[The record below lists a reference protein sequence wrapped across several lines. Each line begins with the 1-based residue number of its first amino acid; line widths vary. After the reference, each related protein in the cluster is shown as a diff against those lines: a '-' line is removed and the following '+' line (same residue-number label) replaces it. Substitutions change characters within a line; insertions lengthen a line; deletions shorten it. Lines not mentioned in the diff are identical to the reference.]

1 MLEKINAIRIEN
13 NLHYY
18 KIIIINSDVLSIII
32 LENY

>member
-18 KIIIINSDVLSIII
+18 KIIITSRKPVRCTGNF
-32 LENY
+32 